1 MNLADRIFARKAVD
15 APDGLELHCLE
26 DSYFVMRAVDKG
38 NGKHSVLSV
47 LRTRTYVWQF
57 EHFHK
62 ILF

>member
-15 APDGLELHCLE
+15 APDGLELHCLQ

-47 LRTRTYVWQF
+47 LRTRTYVW
-57 EHFHK
+57 
-62 ILF
+62 